1 MDSNP
6 LLDTYLRQLRLP
18 AFLKYYA
25 QFASDAARNNEDP
38 VRFLLALAEHEVNQR
53 QQNMLQ
59 QRLKMARFP
68 VIKELADFDFSYLP
82 LLNKAQVLDLAR
94 GEYIQKKQSLIFI
107 GNPGLGK
114 TQPALCPQ
122 KKHICS
128 PRNGDGR

>member
-18 AFLKYYA
+18 TFLKYYT

-38 VRFLLALAEHEVNQR
+38 VRFLLALAEQEVNQR

-68 VIKELADFDFSYLP
+68 VIKELPAF
-82 LLNKAQVLDLAR
+82 AQQ
-94 GEYIQKKQSLIFI
+94 G
-107 GNPGLGK
+107 P
-114 TQPALCPQ
+114 
-122 KKHICS
+122 S
-128 PRNGDGR
+128 P